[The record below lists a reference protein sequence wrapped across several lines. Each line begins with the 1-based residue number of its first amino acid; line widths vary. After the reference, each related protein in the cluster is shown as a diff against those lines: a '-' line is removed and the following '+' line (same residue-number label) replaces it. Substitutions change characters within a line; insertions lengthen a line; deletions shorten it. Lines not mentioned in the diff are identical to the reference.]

1 MTENQHGAFVVN
13 GCKPNLD
20 PAAHCIFMNA
30 EQLGD
35 LFNRVISVDFN
46 EAVVGMTFSHGLPK
60 Q

>member
-1 MTENQHGAFVVN
+1 MTEYQHGAFVIN
-13 GCKPNLD
+13 GVKPILD
-20 PAAHCIFMNA
+20 PAAHGIFMYA

-35 LFNRVISVDFN
+35 LFHRVAAVDFN